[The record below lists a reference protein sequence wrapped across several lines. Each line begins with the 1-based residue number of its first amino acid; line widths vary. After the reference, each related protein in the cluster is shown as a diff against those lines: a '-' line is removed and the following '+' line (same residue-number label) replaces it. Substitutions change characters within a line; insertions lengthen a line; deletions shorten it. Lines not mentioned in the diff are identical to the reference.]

1 MLVESS
7 RRSNRKTDGSGR
19 KNGPL
24 LEFIEYVPL
33 SSLKPYSNHARRHSA
48 DKIRRLRNNINEF
61 GFVVPLL
68 VDANGVVIAGHARY
82 LAAKELG
89 LDRVAVIRV
98 THLSDAQIKA
108 FRIADN
114 RLTELAEWD
123 TASLA
128 IEFELIIEAGLNVEL
143 TGFSAPEIDQV
154 FGEFEIISNEDDDEL
169 GLEPTTGEPVSR
181 PGDVWLMENHAV
193 LCGNSLE
200 SSAFEQIMG
209 QSRAAMI
216 LSDPPYNVAIHG
228 HVSGNGRH
236 KHREFAMASGEMS
249 EEAFS
254 GFLEVAISIVCQFS
268 HPTAPVYL
276 FMDWRH
282 ASTLQCVATKLKLA
296 QVNLCVWVKSNAG
309 MGSFYRSQHELIFVF
324 AKEGAKVLNNVEL
337 GRYGRNR
344 SNVWQYPGA
353 NSIRG
358 EARDALADHPT
369 PKPVRL
375 LADAILDVTR
385 QADIVL
391 DMFLGGGATLI
402 ACERTK
408 RCCRG
413 IEIDPAYVDVS
424 VRRWQRETG
433 RTALLKATGESFE
446 QVMYRRNQPL
456 LPDLREVRS

>member
-7 RRSNRKTDGSGR
+7 GRSSRKTGSGGR
-19 KNGPL
+19 KNGAI

-61 GFVVPLL
+61 GFIVPLL
-68 VDANGVVIAGHARY
+68 VDANGVLVSGHARY
-82 LAAKELG
+82 LAATELG
-89 LDRVAVIRV
+89 LDRVPVIRI
-98 THLSDAQIKA
+98 TDLNDAQIKA

-114 RLTELAEWD
+114 RLAELAEWD
-123 TASLA
+123 TAALA
-128 IEFELIIEAGLNVEL
+128 VEFELIIEARLDVEL

-154 FGEFEIISNEDDDEL
+154 FGEFEIISNEDDDEEDL
-169 GLEPTTGEPVSR
+169 TPPIGEPVSR
-181 PGDVWLMENHAV
+181 PGDVWHMENHVV

-200 SSAFEQIMG
+200 TSSFERLMG

-216 LSDPPYNVAIHG
+216 WSDPPYNVAING

-236 KHREFAMASGEMS
+236 QHREFKMASGEMS

-254 GFLEVAISIVCQFS
+254 GFLEIVISIACRFS
-268 HPTAPVYL
+268 HPNAPVYL

-282 ASTLQCVATKLKLA
+282 APTLQCVAAKLKLV

-324 AKEGAKVLNNVEL
+324 AKEGAKLLNNVEL

-408 RCCRG
+408 RRCRG

-433 RTALLKATGESFE
+433 RTARLKATGESFE
-446 QVMYRRNQPL
+446 QVMHRRNQPL
-456 LPDLREVRS
+456 LPDLREVR